1 MVAALWQHVNPMCY
15 GVSRVY
21 GTGEVGNISNF
32 RFLCVLCMEEL
43 DGIWFWMSLVK
54 FHCCTLYSVVVPICK
69 DFGVSCL
76 GFYRKGV

>member
-1 MVAALWQHVNPMCY
+1 MVQSGARVGEHVNLMYY

-21 GTGEVGNISNF
+21 GTEEVGNISNF
-32 RFLCVLCMEEL
+32 RFLCGLCMERT
-43 DGIWFWMSLVK
+43 SLVK

-69 DFGVSCL
+69 DFRVSRL